1 MKYGAIF
8 GWIMKIGIVGYGN
21 LGKALEKIAV
31 ETNTEIVG
39 IFTRREPCKVI
50 SPYKSKMYSFVDV
63 CDFAGAID
71 VLLLCVGSKSDLA
84 GVAEQVANKF
94 NTVDSFD
101 THAKIPVYADF
112 MRRTVTDK
120 LSYISIGWDPG
131 LFSLMRALFSAILP
145 SGEPSTFWGKGVS
158 QGHGEAIRRIKGVKN
173 AVQYTIPKQSAI
185 DAVMSGQG
193 KNLSE
198 RDKHLRQCFVVLE
211 DGANGDEIEKTIKNM
226 PYYFDGYDTSVH
238 FVSQAEFEKE
248 HTGMAHGGFVLE
260 KGEICGYD
268 CDLQFRLQAKS
279 NPHFTASVLIA
290 YAKSCVKEYQNG
302 ERGVKSVLDVPIA
315 SLLDGKAIDNVRRFV

>member
-31 ETNTEIVG
+31 ENNTEIVG

-50 SPYKSKMYSFVDV
+50 SPYKSKVYSFVDV

-71 VLLLCVGSKSDLA
+71 VLLLCVGSKSDLV

-101 THAKIPVYADF
+101 THAKIPEYADF

-173 AVQYTIPKQSAI
+173 AVQYTVPKQSAI

-198 RDKHLRQCFVVLE
+198 RDKHLRQCYVVLE
-211 DGANGDEIEKTIKNM
+211 DGANGDEIEKQSKICHTILTDMTRAYILCRKRSLKKSIREWRTAVLCLKKARFAAM
-226 PYYFDGYDTSVH
+226 IAICSSACKLSPIRILR
-238 FVSQAEFEKE
+238 QA
-248 HTGMAHGGFVLE
+248 
-260 KGEICGYD
+260 C
-268 CDLQFRLQAKS
+268 
-279 NPHFTASVLIA
+279 
-290 YAKSCVKEYQNG
+290 
-302 ERGVKSVLDVPIA
+302 
-315 SLLDGKAIDNVRRFV
+315 